1 MQKFKLFLIFFI
13 LAFQL
18 LGFDCVG
25 QKHSNKTVSESKHCG
40 KCGKSVSVKSRAGMI
55 CPHCGVKW
63 GRENTTHTQSY
74 NIDSYNNYDW
84 DNNLGYSST
93 ECMCGRYKSANEFM
107 CHKCKTTCVCGNYK
121 EVNEVFCM
129 KCRTTCVCG
138 RKKSAFE
145 VFCINCKTTCSC
157 GGKKSAVEV
166 FCSKCKTTC
175 SCGGYKNPNDVF
187 CKKCKYNYKT
197 YY

>member
-1 MQKFKLFLIFFI
+1 MQKFKLLLIFLI
-13 LAFQL
+13 LAFQF

-63 GRENTTHTQSY
+63 GRENTSQTQSY
-74 NIDSYNNYDW
+74 NYDSYNNYDNYDW
-84 DNNLGYSST
+84 NNNLGYSST
-93 ECMCGRYKSANEFM
+93 QCMCGRYKSANEFM
-107 CHKCKTTCVCGNYK
+107 CHKCKTTCVCGNLK
-121 EVNEVFCM
+121 AENEVFCM

-138 RKKSAFE
+138 RKKNA
-145 VFCINCKTTCSC
+145 
-157 GGKKSAVEV
+157 AEV

-187 CKKCKYNYKT
+187 CKKCKYNYKI